1 MVFDSFLFWYFCA
14 AVLLAYRWLPH
25 RGQNALLLG
34 ASYVFYACW
43 DWRFLGLIWASTA
56 VDYAVGRGLART
68 DAPSRRRALL
78 LASVGTNLSILGFF
92 KYWDFF
98 ARELGALLAAIGLP
112 AAPLTLGLILPVG
125 ISFYTFQTMSYTIDV
140 YRRQTPACS
149 DPLDFA
155 LFVAFFPQLVAGPIE
170 RAGRLIGQI
179 ARPRAPGVEDVRAGT
194 YLVLIGLFKKIVLA
208 DSLGPLVE
216 AVFTG
221 DASARTGPEVAMGAY
236 AFALQLYGDFSGYSS
251 IAQGVARWLGF
262 QLTDN
267 FRHPFFARDVADL
280 WRRWHVSLSTWMRD
294 YVYVPLGGSRGGELR
309 TATNLL
315 VTFAVSGL
323 WHGAAWTFVTWGTF
337 HGTMLAVHRRLR
349 AEGPTPGERG
359 WTSGDAWRVLA
370 TFHVFCASVLLF
382 RAESVSQSVELAAAI
397 VARPVMTD
405 LAAAGLAMVAFY
417 SAPLLLFEAWL
428 ERRGDLYALL
438 SAPWPARAAVQG
450 YMVWMLVLFHPGAKS
465 VFYYFQF

>member
-1 MVFDSFLFWYFCA
+1 MVFDSFLFWYFYA
-14 AVLLAYRWLPH
+14 VVLLAYFRLPH

-112 AAPLTLGLILPVG
+112 AAPPTLGLILPVG

-140 YRRQTPACS
+140 YRRQTPACA

-194 YLVLIGLFKKIVLA
+194 YLILIGLFKKVVLA
-208 DSLGPLVE
+208 DSLAPLVE
-216 AVFTG
+216 SVFTG
-221 DASARTGPEVAMGAY
+221 DASARAGPEVVMGAY
-236 AFALQLYGDFSGYSS
+236 AFALQIYGDFSGYSS

-267 FRHPFFARDVADL
+267 FRHPFFARDLGDL
-280 WRRWHVSLSTWMRD
+280 WRRWHVSLSTWLRD
-294 YVYVPLGGSRGGELR
+294 YVYVPLGGSRRGAWR
-309 TATNLL
+309 TASNLL
-315 VTFAVSGL
+315 ITFTLCGL
-323 WHGAAWTFVTWGTF
+323 WHGAAWTFVAWGAFHGALLAARALLRSSAQPERPWALGDVGRAALTF
-337 HGTMLAVHRRLR
+337 HA
-349 AEGPTPGERG
+349 
-359 WTSGDAWRVLA
+359 
-370 TFHVFCASVLLF
+370 FCAGLLLI
-382 RAESVSQSVELAAAI
+382 RAESLTQSVELVAAI

-417 SAPLLLFEAWL
+417 STPLLLFEAWL
-428 ERRGDLYALL
+428 ERRGDLHGLL

>member
-1 MVFDSFLFWYFCA
+1 MVFDSFLFWYFYA
-14 AVLLAYRWLPH
+14 AVLLAYFRLPH
-25 RGQNALLLG
+25 RGQNALLLA

-56 VDYAVGRGLART
+56 VDYAVGRALART
-68 DAPSRRRALL
+68 DAPARRRALL

-98 ARELGALLAAIGLP
+98 ARELGGLLAAIGLA
-112 AAPLTLGLILPVG
+112 AAPPTLELILPVG

-140 YRRQTPACS
+140 YRRRTPACA
-149 DPLDFA
+149 DRLDFA

-179 ARPRAPGVEDVRAGT
+179 SRPRSPGVEDVRAGT
-194 YLVLIGLFKKIVLA
+194 YLVLVGLFKKVVLA
-208 DSLGPLVE
+208 DSLAPLVE

-221 DASARTGPEVAMGAY
+221 DAAARTGPEVAMGAY
-236 AFALQLYGDFSGYSS
+236 AFALQIYGDFSGYSS

-262 QLTDN
+262 HLTDN
-267 FRHPFFARDVADL
+267 FRHPFFARDLGDL
-280 WRRWHVSLSTWMRD
+280 WRRWHVSLSTWLRD
-294 YVYVPLGGSRGGELR
+294 YVFVPLGGGQGGAVR
-309 TATNLL
+309 TARNAL
-315 VTFAVSGL
+315 VTFALCGL
-323 WHGAAWTFVTWGTF
+323 WHGAAWTYVAWGTF
-337 HGTMLAVHRRLR
+337 HGALLAARALLR
-349 AEGPTPGERG
+349 GAARPGGELP
-359 WTSGDAWRVLA
+359 WALGDAWRVAL
-370 TFHVFCASVLLF
+370 TFHLFVVSALFF
-382 RAESVSQSVELAAAI
+382 RAESVSHSVQLA
-397 VARPVMTD
+397 VALVDRPVMTD
-405 LAAAGLAMVAFY
+405 LAAAGLAMVVFY

-465 VFYYFQF
+465 VFYYFRF

>member
-1 MVFDSFLFWYFCA
+1 
-14 AVLLAYRWLPH
+14 
-25 RGQNALLLG
+25 
-34 ASYVFYACW
+34 
-43 DWRFLGLIWASTA
+43 
-56 VDYAVGRGLART
+56 
-68 DAPSRRRALL
+68 
-78 LASVGTNLSILGFF
+78 
-92 KYWDFF
+92 
-98 ARELGALLAAIGLP
+98 
-112 AAPLTLGLILPVG
+112 
-125 ISFYTFQTMSYTIDV
+125 
-140 YRRQTPACS
+140 
-149 DPLDFA
+149 
-155 LFVAFFPQLVAGPIE
+155 
-170 RAGRLIGQI
+170 
-179 ARPRAPGVEDVRAGT
+179 
-194 YLVLIGLFKKIVLA
+194 
-208 DSLGPLVE
+208 
-216 AVFTG
+216 
-221 DASARTGPEVAMGAY
+221 GPEVAMGAY
-236 AFALQLYGDFSGYSS
+236 AFALQIYGDFSGYSS

-294 YVYVPLGGSRGGELR
+294 YVYVPLGGSRGGERR